1 MFQIEPRMIKDK
13 LPPMFSGICV
23 AQSVGFCVV
32 FCWPLF
38 LSLFSKAS
46 LYLSFLDFRLLITPW
61 YLQTVF
67 HKSIIQN
74 TILLLLGY
82 CLQTKSTFSFIITG
96 SIGISGRLKNILIK
110 CNRLWRWRIS
120 LICIW
125 LIKSTSTLYF
135 TIDVVLYRF
144 DIRLDKMKSTLQ
156 VISVYRKCMS
166 ACYFWFSFIISLL
179 FHYKWFTK
187 FLLVNTSECQWIYQQ
202 RTCIIVVIYFLDE
215 HGRVIQ
221 VKGWSE

>member
-1 MFQIEPRMIKDK
+1 
-13 LPPMFSGICV
+13 MFSGICV

-46 LYLSFLDFRLLITPW
+46 SYLSFLDFRLLITPW

-135 TIDVVLYRF
+135 TIDVVLYHR
-144 DIRLDKMKSTLQ
+144 RCTLPFWYKAWQ
-156 VISVYRKCMS
+156 NEVNFTSNISIPEMYCLHVISGFLLSLVY
-166 ACYFWFSFIISLL
+166 YFIINGSLNSYWL
-179 FHYKWFTK
+179 IPVSVIGFISSELV
-187 FLLVNTSECQWIYQQ
+187 LL
-202 RTCIIVVIYFLDE
+202 
-215 HGRVIQ
+215 
-221 VKGWSE
+221 